1 MTHNLLPIT
10 QMCLTSIRQ
19 HTDNYELIV
28 VDNGSTDGT
37 VEYLQAQSDIKL
49 IRNER
54 NLGFAKGC
62 NQGLEI
68 ASGDAVL
75 FLNNDTIVTPHWLS
89 RMRKVLG
96 ADERIGIVG
105 PVSNFV
111 SGQQRIPAS
120 YTNIPE
126 MEAFAETHAQ
136 HNANV
141 CIEVRRVVGFCML
154 VGRKVL
160 EDIGPF
166 DERYGLGNFE
176 DDDLCLRALGKG
188 YRIFIAADSFVHH
201 FGHLTTQL
209 LGSEVFGDLLH
220 TNQVKAKEKWGVDI
234 IELLYKEVPTW
245 TLVLPLS
252 RTEAGK
258 LKETAACLRDIAD
271 ETIVV
276 HTEADTEMLSEAASL
291 ASHAI
296 HIGGEAPERWWA
308 KVAEAASGDYL
319 LWLNP
324 GERLSAE
331 ERRKLSGLKWS
342 LTGRT
347 DAAALRL
354 RPEGEESGFVVR
366 NRIVRKGAAFRWDP
380 LACEFLVDAADR
392 VKRSDVVLYY

>member
-1 MTHNLLPIT
+1 MTTSIIILTHNLLPIT
-10 QMCLTSIRQ
+10 QMCLTSIRL

-37 VEYLQAQSDIKL
+37 AEYLQAQSDVKL

-68 ASGDAVL
+68 ASGDTVL
-75 FLNNDTIVTPHWLS
+75 FLNNDTIVTPHWLT
-89 RMRKVLG
+89 RMLKVLE

-111 SGQQRIPAS
+111 SGHQRIPAS
-120 YTNIPE
+120 YTNIQE
-126 MEAFAETHAQ
+126 MEAFAEAHAR

-154 VGRKVL
+154 VRRIVL
-160 EDIGPF
+160 EDIGHF

-220 TNQVKAKEKWGVDI
+220 TNQVKAMEKWGADI

-245 TLVLPLS
+245 TLVLPLGGA
-252 RTEAGK
+252 EVGK

-271 ETIVV
+271 ETIIVYA
-276 HTEADTEMLSEAASL
+276 EADTEMLSEAASF
-291 ASHAI
+291 AAHAI
-296 HIGGEAPERWWA
+296 PIGGEASERWWA
-308 KVAEAASGDYL
+308 KVVEAASGDYL

-342 LTGRT
+342 LTERT

-354 RPEGEESGFVVR
+354 RPEGEASGFVVR
-366 NRIVRKGAAFRWDP
+366 NRLVRKKAAFRWI
-380 LACEFLVDAADR
+380 
-392 VKRSDVVLYY
+392 RSHANFSSMRRIG